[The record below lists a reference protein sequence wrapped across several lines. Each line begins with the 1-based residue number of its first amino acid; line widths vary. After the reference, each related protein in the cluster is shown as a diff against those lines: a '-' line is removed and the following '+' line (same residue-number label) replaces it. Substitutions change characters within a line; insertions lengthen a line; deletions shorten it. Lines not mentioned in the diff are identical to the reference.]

1 MKGVNSYVHGMY
13 SCVYINVTENISPKI
28 ILSQAIEIFGIVD
41 ICAFFLSYRFIFRVQ
56 LRNLT
61 SGSRRGAAA
70 DESGETV
77 ASTLD
82 APAATSSAACS
93 LQPARRR
100 LGLTCMIIRQNLPC

>member
-1 MKGVNSYVHGMY
+1 MYGIY
-13 SCVYINVTENISPKI
+13 SCVYINVTESISPKI

-41 ICAFFLSYRFIFRVQ
+41 IYAFFLSYRFIFRVQ
-56 LRNLT
+56 LRNPT

-77 ASTLD
+77 ASTLE